1 MGTGSEVL
9 PPEGD
14 VYLLE
19 QLLHNRTDDEVSA
32 MLRRCHQAMVGVGR
46 VVVVETVPLSDHQP
60 VRSQLS
66 DLDTLVITGGC
77 QRTTD
82 AYHAVFASSGL
93 ELEEV
98 IRLEVE
104 PDFAMLVGAPG

>member
-1 MGTGSEVL
+1 M
-9 PPEGD
+9 
-14 VYLLE
+14 
-19 QLLHNRTDDEVSA
+19 
-32 MLRRCHQAMVGVGR
+32 
-46 VVVVETVPLSDHQP
+46 
-60 VRSQLS
+60 
-66 DLDTLVITGGC
+66 ITGGC

-104 PDFAMLVGAPG
+104 PDFAMLVGAPA